1 MMTII
6 ERIVQTPK
14 SKVKTDEIEL
24 VLTLCYNKESSV
36 NMEDEPIVK
45 VNRSK
50 VLEFY
55 WDFLTGDDADG

>member
-1 MMTII
+1 MTII

>member
-1 MMTII
+1 MTII

-55 WDFLTGDDADG
+55 WNFLTGDDADG